1 MPEISGKPPQLLPP
15 YPIERLSRTIKAVAL
30 TVAATGLMGKLGKNP
45 PMLSI
50 PDQRSADY
58 CRCCLA
64 PNHVSKTLKSIHPLY
79 CWQWLKASPTP
90 LVMGTAGLTLLLFA
104 PLAWMAG
111 KSYEGFNRIQQQEF
125 RLRQLSDQ
133 ITYYDEV
140 LTMSARLNAATGDR
154 QWEDRY
160 HAAEPKLDAI
170 IQESVQLA
178 ASNGDQDSD
187 SKQTD
192 AANQELVAMEQQSF
206 KLMRDGD
213 RPAAFRLLNGETYA
227 QWKRQYTAGVTQRN
241 ARIQANLS
249 QKIAEYQHH
258 LITAIGISG
267 ISFLLLLPAWIMVLR
282 VLRQYVQDLQQAQAL
297 LQADLKTTQSQV
309 MQNEKLAAMGE
320 MVAGVAHEIN
330 NPVGFIAGNLQPA
343 IGYLDNLFQLLDLY
357 TSKSSTKDPAILD
370 LIEDIDLDFL
380 RADFPQLIS
389 SMQLG
394 IQRIEGISCSLR
406 NLARADQAHKVMADL
421 QTGLDGT
428 ILILRHRL
436 KAHPDRP
443 EIQVVTAFEGDCT
456 MLCFPSQIN
465 QVFMNIL
472 ANAID
477 AIDEKTSQ
485 ALVANPGSK
494 VHFADQ
500 IKIAVTRC
508 DDLLTIVIQD
518 TGGGMPASVR
528 QQIFDHLFT
537 TKAVG
542 KGTGLGLVITQQ
554 IIVEHHQGTITV
566 DSTMGVGT
574 TFTIA
579 LPVQSAPA
587 IHPINDATRS
597 STAVTTPNPTPTV

>member
-1 MPEISGKPPQLLPP
+1 
-15 YPIERLSRTIKAVAL
+15 
-30 TVAATGLMGKLGKNP
+30 MGKLRTISRI
-45 PMLSI
+45 LAI
-50 PDQRSADY
+50 PDCQNAADCQCY
-58 CRCCLA
+58 LA
-64 PNHVSKTLKSIHPLY
+64 PNHVTKPLKSIHPLY

-111 KSYEGFNRIQQQEF
+111 KSYQSFNRIQQREF

-160 HAAEPKLDAI
+160 HAAEPRLDAL
-170 IQESVQLA
+170 IQESTQLA
-178 ASNGDQDSD
+178 RSHGYQDGDSA
-187 SKQTD
+187 QTD

-206 KLMRDGD
+206 KHVRDGD

-241 ARIQANLS
+241 TTIQVNLA
-249 QKIAEYQHH
+249 QKIKEYQHH
-258 LITAIGISG
+258 LIAAIGISSV
-267 ISFLLLLPAWIMVLR
+267 SFLLLLPAWIMVLR

-297 LQADLKTTQSQV
+297 LQADLKTTQLQV
-309 MQNEKLAAMGE
+309 MQNEKLAVMGE

-343 IGYLDNLFQLLDLY
+343 IAYLDDLFQLLDLY
-357 TSKSSTKDPAILD
+357 ASKSSPQDPAILD

-380 RADFPQLIS
+380 RTDFPQLIS

-406 NLARADQAHKVMADL
+406 NLARADQGHKVLADL

-428 ILILRHRL
+428 IIILRHRL
-436 KAHPDRP
+436 KAHPERP
-443 EIQVVTAFEGDCT
+443 EIQVVTEFEGDCT
-456 MLCFPSQIN
+456 ILCFPSQIN

-477 AIDEKTSQ
+477 TIDEKFSR
-485 ALVANPGSK
+485 ALASGLTANA
-494 VHFADQ
+494 VIADQ
-500 IKIAVTRC
+500 IKITVTRC
-508 DDLLTIVIQD
+508 AACLTIVIED
-518 TGGGMPASVR
+518 TGGGMPESVR

-542 KGTGLGLVITQQ
+542 KGTGLGLAISQQ
-554 IIVEHHQGTITV
+554 IIVENHQGTIVV
-566 DSTMGVGT
+566 DSTLGVGT

-579 LPVQSAPA
+579 LPIQSAA
-587 IHPINDATRS
+587 VIHPINDATQS
-597 STAVTTPNPTPTV
+597 STAVTTPSPTPTA